1 MATLKHPRIG
11 ANPLRTASS
20 QPISGGTAERSRFR
34 AVLIRLGI
42 VAASLAVGIA
52 LFALGYELFATVR
65 YYVWRAEFDNF
76 GNFERIT
83 IESPNPDL
91 MWEYKPYGKR
101 PSPPLLTTNRFGF
114 RERDF
119 ETKQKPSGILRV
131 AFVGDSVTLGL
142 LVRRTDTFIRQI
154 EVAANKRLDP
164 PVLQALNFGIDGYNT
179 PQIAELL
186 RTKVFDY
193 DPDLVIYSLC
203 MNDFDFEDSSG
214 MKILYFRKP
223 RSFLIRRLE
232 VMRRRQL
239 GIGFYRYHYGR
250 TKHRVFAEIAHM
262 RDLAEQNDALFAVA
276 ILPIFSHKQAT
287 WRFDNYILADVH
299 AEVLDN
305 LRARNVEVIDTL
317 PTFQTLGR
325 PPRAVSA
332 DRWHPNREGHTVIA
346 EALVGPVLELLH

>member
-1 MATLKHPRIG
+1 
-11 ANPLRTASS
+11 
-20 QPISGGTAERSRFR
+20 
-34 AVLIRLGI
+34 LGI
-42 VAASLAVGIA
+42 VAASIAVGIA

-65 YYVWRAEFDNF
+65 YYAWRAEFDNF

-83 IESPNPDL
+83 IESPNPNL
-91 MWEYKPYGKR
+91 MWEYKPYGQR
-101 PSPPLLTTNRFGF
+101 PSPPLVKTNRFGF

-119 ETKQKPSGILRV
+119 ETKQKSSGMLRV

-142 LVRRTDTFIRQI
+142 LVRSPETFVRRL

-193 DPDLVIYSLC
+193 DPDLVIYSFC

-239 GIGFYRYHYGR
+239 EIGFYRYHYGR
-250 TKHRVFAEIAHM
+250 TKHRVFAEIANM
-262 RDLAEQNDALFAVA
+262 RDLAEQNDVLFAVA
-276 ILPIFSHKQAT
+276 ILPIFPRKHER
-287 WRFDNYILADVH
+287 WRFENYTLADVH
-299 AEVLDN
+299 VEVLNN

-317 PTFQTLGR
+317 PAFQALGR
-325 PPRAVSA
+325 PPHAVAA
-332 DRWHPNREGHTVIA
+332 DPWHPNRVGHKVIA
-346 EALVGPVLELLH
+346 EALVGPVLDLLH